1 MYTPKSLQWD
11 DALNTG
17 NEAIDNQHKYLV
29 ETLNSLGQAINEG
42 HALEIIAKI
51 LGQLRFYAGWH
62 FGREE
67 ECFESYQCPAAEKNH
82 KAHEAFVIKFDKY
95 HTKFRQEGGSIE
107 MALKIHEEISDWIV
121 NHIMIVDGELYPC
134 IHKRSKPTKQ

>member
-11 DALNTG
+11 DALSTG

-82 KAHEAFVIKFDKY
+82 KAHEVFVIKFDKY